1 MGGGGGGKT
10 SWEGQAKSKNINIL
24 FLGDVLLHLLNLKL
38 HQPFVRLQS
47 EKDFDKN
54 LPCRISI
61 VGHKNRGREFKV
73 FFLHFVAPRQIHQI
87 FNFLNLSND
96 LI

>member
-1 MGGGGGGKT
+1 MQSCSSSFT
-10 SWEGQAKSKNINIL
+10 ESETAST
-24 FLGDVLLHLLNLKL
+24 
-38 HQPFVRLQS
+38 FVRLQS